1 MVMNMLKAYLSQ
13 KLAFGD
19 VALVAAKTDSLLR
32 VGYSDELSEYS
43 KWHTRTPLKILR
55 VFL

>member
-1 MVMNMLKAYLSQ
+1 MVFMNMLKAYLSQ

-43 KWHTRTPLKILR
+43 KWVLPKFAL
-55 VFL
+55 